1 MLARKPVRVPAGA
14 PLAMRRRILAVEPIT
29 RADPMKAKRKTAARK
44 SPARKAPARKSAA
57 GKSTAG
63 KVSAGKSRAAQQTR
77 EIVQFAPNFTAYV
90 LPPATVCL
98 YSEHRKFF
106 LHGELYCA
114 IAEAIGDKGEETQTL
129 VGELARKFPVEQV
142 QEALKRLY
150 DRRYVTLASPVTTG
164 TVAAFWAS
172 LGLPPEVAEQNLAG
186 CKVKIEA
193 IDVKGGKELTSAL
206 TELGVR
212 LVARSADLTVA
223 LVNDYLDRR
232 IADLNRQHVKDR
244 TPWILVQPSGAFP
257 LVGPVF
263 KPYESACWT
272 CLSDRMLR
280 NREIKGFLDR
290 AEAHAVASSPLV
302 HNTFGQGAIQFAAV
316 EIAKAIASGFRTDLR
331 DHIASFDLMGASI
344 GKHYVAHRPQCPTC
358 GNRKLWD
365 PNRPPLPVEINAG
378 TRLIMTSGGYRS
390 VSSRTT
396 VSRYRKHVSALTG
409 VVTKLEKMDG
419 ELPLN
424 TNFFA
429 QHNFSAP
436 AMNVDQLRS
445 GLNGGS
451 FGKGSTA
458 EQAEASALMEAIERY
473 SGIFQGDEI
482 RQTRRFMDFEPGEA
496 YLANDVQ
503 HFSEAQFQSRHHQH
517 ADDTHQISAPIEEAQ
532 ELEWTPV
539 WSLRD
544 KRFKYFPT
552 GLLYF
557 FYQDFHT
564 DSNGCAAGN
573 TREEA
578 IVQGFLEL
586 VERDAYA
593 IWWYNRLRRP
603 EVNLSEFDDAYVRD
617 IKSQFA
623 DHGRKIWV
631 LDVTSDLG
639 VPAYV
644 AIMHWMEN
652 GKENIE
658 FGSGAHFD
666 RRIALL
672 RSLTELSQ
680 FLSIGVMGEGG
691 MRGDKSSLD
700 GVTPLTLENYPFLIP
715 AEHPTAIP
723 PLGMNVPLDSVK
735 EQVEACVEVARR
747 AGYDFLVLDQT
758 RPDVEVPVV
767 RVIVPGLRHFYKR
780 FGPGR
785 LYDVPVKLGWLDQP
799 LREDELTPFL
809 PHT

>member
-1 MLARKPVRVPAGA
+1 M
-14 PLAMRRRILAVEPIT
+14 T
-29 RADPMKAKRKTAARK
+29 AKRKTRAPQKAAK
-44 SPARKAPARKSAA
+44 
-57 GKSTAG
+57 
-63 KVSAGKSRAAQQTR
+63 
-77 EIVQFAPNFTAYV
+77 EIVQFAPNYTAYV
-90 LPPATVCL
+90 LPPATLCL

-114 IAEAIGDKGEETQTL
+114 IADAIGKSGKDTQ
-129 VGELARKFPVEQV
+129 VIIRELSRKFPVDQI

-150 DRRYVTLASPVTTG
+150 DRRYVTIASPITTG
-164 TVAAFWAS
+164 AVAGFWAS
-172 LGLPPEVAEQNLAG
+172 LGLPPESAESSLAN
-186 CKVKIEA
+186 CRVRIEA
-193 IDVKGGKELTSAL
+193 IDVKGAKELTSAL
-206 TELGVR
+206 TNLGVR
-212 LVARSADLTVA
+212 VVTRSADLTVM

-232 IADLNRQHVKDR
+232 LAEANTQHIKDK
-244 TPWILVQPSGAFP
+244 TPWLMAQPSGAFP

-263 KPYESACWT
+263 KPGESACWT

-290 AEAHAVASSPLV
+290 IDAHIVAESPLV
-302 HNTFGQGAIQFAAV
+302 QSSFGQSAIQFAAV
-316 EIAKAIASGFRTDLR
+316 EIAKAIASGFRTDLC
-331 DHIASFDLMGASI
+331 DHIASFDLMGATI
-344 GKHYVAHRPQCPTC
+344 VKHFVARRPQCPTC
-358 GNRKLWD
+358 GDKKLWN
-365 PNRPPLPVEINAG
+365 PKRAPEPVEINPG

-396 VSRYRKHVSALTG
+396 VARYRKHVSALTG

-436 AMNVDQLRS
+436 ATSVDQLRS

-482 RQTRRFMDFEPGEA
+482 RVTRRFADFPVGDA
-496 YLANDVQ
+496 ILSNDVQ
-503 HFSEAQFQSRHHQH
+503 HFSQAQFANRHNHQSEDSHQV
-517 ADDTHQISAPIEEAQ
+517 SEPIKPSDK
-532 ELEWTPV
+532 LEWSPV

-544 KRFKYFPT
+544 RRFKYFPT

-557 FYQDFHT
+557 FYEDFHT

-593 IWWYNRLRRP
+593 IWWYNRLQRA
-603 EVNLSEFDDAYVRD
+603 EVNLSAFDDAYIRD
-617 IKSQFA
+617 IKTQFA
-623 DHGRKIWV
+623 DHGRRIWV

-639 VPAYV
+639 VPSYV
-644 AIMHWMEN
+644 AIMHWMQD

-680 FLSIGVMGEGG
+680 FLSIGVMGAGE

-700 GVTPLTLENYPFLIP
+700 GITPLKLENYPFLVP
-715 AEHPTAIP
+715 AKHAMAAP

-758 RPDVEVPVV
+758 RLDVEVPVV

-785 LYDVPVKLGWLDQP
+785 LYEVPVKMGLLDRP